1 MAAIITLAE
10 YKALIGTTSTA
21 NDTRIGLIIPIV
33 QADVIDFC
41 NYGFGTDQ
49 DPVVDLWP
57 AWMKGVAVKMINC
70 QLVSLLQG
78 QGKKSESLEGYSYTK
93 EDIGASGYPAS
104 IESALRKARRLSVKI
119 VPPKTVY
126 RDRRAWLLGQAAI
139 EDPLYSAP
147 GILLESADE

>member
-41 NYGFGTDQ
+41 HFGFGTDQ

-57 AWMKGVAVKMINC
+57 AWMKGVAVRMINFM
-70 QLVSLLQG
+70 LPALLQG
-78 QGKKSESLEGYSYTK
+78 QAKKSESIEGYS
-93 EDIGASGYPAS
+93 
-104 IESALRKARRLSVKI
+104 SV
-119 VPPKTVY
+119 
-126 RDRRAWLLGQAAI
+126 RQ
-139 EDPLYSAP
+139 
-147 GILLESADE
+147 